1 MLIRSLRGVNTF
13 RMGFQ
18 IGFQMRKGGGGI
30 FVAPFLRVSN
40 L

>member
-13 RMGFQ
+13 RIGFQ
-18 IGFQMRKGGGGI
+18 IGKGGGGI
-30 FVAPFLRVSN
+30 FVAPFLRVGN